1 MAIIEAKIK
10 TLVDTMNGT
19 GDIET
24 VASCEGHWW
33 GGRAPYI
40 YFKSS
45 AKVAQSIE
53 RNIRSFCWSEKSDS
67 NFDWVISA
75 QFNEQFDLTFQLHSP
90 LLDRLSESTW
100 KSIWTLGL
108 HRNRIDSDLSTL
120 TKLLNQI
127 ELGGGNV
134 PNVIGVSHVHIV

>member
-45 AKVAQSIE
+45 AKVAQMIE
-53 RNIRSFCWSEKSDS
+53 RNIRSVCWSEKSDS

-75 QFNEQFDLTFQLHSP
+75 QFNEQFDLTFQLHAP
-90 LLDRLSESTW
+90 LLDRLSQSVW
-100 KSIWTLGL
+100 HSFWALGFR
-108 HRNRIDSDLSTL
+108 RNRIDRDFSV
-120 TKLLNQI
+120 LNQVLKTI
-127 ELGGGNV
+127 W
-134 PNVIGVSHVHIV
+134 SHS